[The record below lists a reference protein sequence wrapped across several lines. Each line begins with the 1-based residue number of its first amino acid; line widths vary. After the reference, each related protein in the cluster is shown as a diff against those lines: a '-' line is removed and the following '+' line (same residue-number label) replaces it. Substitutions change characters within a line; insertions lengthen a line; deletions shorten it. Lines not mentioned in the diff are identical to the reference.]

1 LPEQYGDVEKRLL
14 KTQKII
20 AGVDEVGR
28 GALAGPVYAG
38 AVILDYHKLMALSK
52 QERSIVRDS
61 KALNRAQREKSLPL
75 VKALSISYATG
86 CAETEEIERLGIT
99 KATFLAMHRALS
111 KLKTSFDILLIDGK
125 FPLPDFSLE
134 QLNLIGGDRTCYSIA
149 AASILAKE
157 TRDKIMMQEANLF
170 PLYGFEKH
178 VGYATQSHLKAIHTH
193 GICTLH
199 RKNFEPI
206 RSLCTP

>member
-1 LPEQYGDVEKRLL
+1 LREQYGHIEKQLL
-14 KTQKII
+14 QKQKVI

-38 AVILDYHKLMALSK
+38 AVVLDYHKLMALTK
-52 QERSIVRDS
+52 EERSLIRDS

-75 VKALSISYATG
+75 VMNISLSYATG
-86 CAETEEIERLGIT
+86 SAETEEIEQIGIT

-111 KLKTSFDILLIDGK
+111 KLKCLFDILLIDGK
-125 FPLPDFSLE
+125 FPLPDFALKQFS
-134 QLNLIGGDRTCYSIA
+134 LIGGDRTCYSIA

-157 TRDKIMMQEANLF
+157 TRDKIMIDHANSF
-170 PLYGFEKH
+170 PHYGFESH
-178 VGYATQSHLKAIHTH
+178 VGYATKKHLHAIHTH
-193 GICTLH
+193 GVCTLH

-206 RSLCTP
+206 RSLCIP